1 MDCQYLQW
9 IWSVSLFYLEM
20 KIYSLKTYHLGQRAL
35 VLRTDASDVFVRFTD
50 FSLKFSLL

>member
-1 MDCQYLQW
+1 MDCQDLQW